1 MVNFVKQYNE
11 SIITYAIFHRV
22 NATRIYKHNSKHLD
36 FIMLLTLL
44 YSILAYIPSSRILQ
58 AS

>member
-44 YSILAYIPSSRILQ
+44 YSKISLHSIF
-58 AS
+58 